1 MSLISLVNR
10 TFADVITEVLNPV
23 PQRLMLTNGE
33 VNGRDL
39 QAQRELLGWRKLL
52 SGWLWSNFTV
62 KAGKDMKQWLG
73 RGLRGK
79 GEVAFKVVSIGISS
93 AVDEFIEER
102 NRCFE
107 EERDKLEMNGG
118 GC

>member
-1 MSLISLVNR
+1 
-10 TFADVITEVLNPV
+10 
-23 PQRLMLTNGE
+23 
-33 VNGRDL
+33 
-39 QAQRELLGWRKLL
+39 
-52 SGWLWSNFTV
+52 
-62 KAGKDMKQWLG
+62 MKQWLG